1 MLTIKIHHPG
11 LEEQTLGRAGSFNM
25 VSGPA
30 DFAAEL
36 EDEIQRPGRGRL
48 LVMGEFSHLKW
59 QGGVDTKVASVDGN
73 SRSLLRQRIGQWVAS
88 DVRYFEPDFQPP
100 QSSRRALVLD

>member
-11 LEEQTLGRAGSFNM
+11 IEEQTLGRLGSFHM

-30 DFAAEL
+30 DFVAEL
-36 EDEIQRPGRGRL
+36 EDEVQRPGRGRL

-59 QGGVDTKVASVDGN
+59 QKDVDTK
-73 SRSLLRQRIGQWVAS
+73 
-88 DVRYFEPDFQPP
+88 
-100 QSSRRALVLD
+100 